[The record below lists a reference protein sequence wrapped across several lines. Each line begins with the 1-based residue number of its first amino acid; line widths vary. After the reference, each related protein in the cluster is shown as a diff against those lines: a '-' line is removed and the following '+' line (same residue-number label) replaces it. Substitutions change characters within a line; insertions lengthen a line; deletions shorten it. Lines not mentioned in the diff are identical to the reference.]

1 MVYLLYNRDI
11 LGKKVFFM
19 SFKENAYQQMSF
31 TDSFSGLTVRE
42 QKALEKSWAK
52 VFADEIFP
60 AIDEK
65 RFSVLYSDKASR
77 PNTPVNVVVGA
88 LIIKELFDYSDD
100 EMVENLMLDFRIQYA
115 LHTTSFEEQPLS
127 DKTLSRFRKRCYDY
141 ETLHN
146 KDLYHDCVKDL
157 SASIAKLME
166 ISGKVRRMDSM
177 MIESNIRKLSRM
189 ELIYTCISKLAMHV
203 DKTNGSTLPD
213 DLKHYTNPDDFNKV
227 IYHQRST
234 DADDRIKQLLSDGD
248 KLLAM
253 CESEYNDS
261 TEYDLFVRCL
271 SEQTIVENETR
282 RLRTKEDGSMRS
294 TMMQNPSDPEAT
306 FRSKAGK
313 EHRGYVANF
322 EECVGLNGSVVTEYQ
337 YEQNNHSDS
346 QFIREHLQ
354 QMDYQEERT
363 VIITDGAYSGTENTQ
378 LAADKNVEL
387 ITTNLTGKPAAD
399 ILADFEF
406 NEEGTKVLRCP
417 AGYAPK
423 SCSYMKQSNQCAV
436 SFLHEQCASCPHQKQ
451 CKPKIF
457 KRVAKIVTS
466 KAAHERA
473 KIQRNMRSEEF
484 KNYARLRNG
493 VETIPWNMRNNYHLE
508 KIPRGKQR
516 GKFFFGS
523 KIAALNFRKLFT
535 YVRGL
540 GHYAQNPVLA

>member
-1 MVYLLYNRDI
+1 
-11 LGKKVFFM
+11 M
-19 SFKENAYQQMSF
+19 SFKENSYQQISF
-31 TDSFSGLTVRE
+31 TDSFSGLTARE

-65 RFSVLYSDKASR
+65 RFSVLYSNKASR
-77 PNTPVNVVVGA
+77 PNTPVNVIVGA

-100 EMVENLMLDFRIQYA
+100 EMVENLMLDFRLQYA

-127 DKTLSRFRKRCYDY
+127 DKTLSRFRRRCYDY

-157 SASIAKLME
+157 SASIAKLMRT
-166 ISGKVRRMDSM
+166 SGKIRRMDSM

-189 ELIYTCISKLAMHV
+189 ELVYTCISKLAVSMNKAN
-203 DKTNGSTLPD
+203 DSALSE
-213 DLKHYTNPDDFNKV
+213 DLKHYTDPNDFNRV

-234 DADDRIKQLLSDGD
+234 DA
-248 KLLAM
+248 
-253 CESEYNDS
+253 
-261 TEYDLFVRCL
+261 VRCL
-271 SEQTIVENETR
+271 AEQTVVENETR
-282 RLRTKEDGSMRS
+282 RLRTKEDGGMNSS
-294 TMMQNPSDPEAT
+294 MMQNPSDPEAT

-313 EHRGYVANF
+313 EHRGYTANL
-322 EECVGLNGSVVTEYQ
+322 EESVGKNGSVVTDYQ
-337 YEQNNHSDS
+337 YDQNNHSDS
-346 QFIREHLQ
+346 QFFQEHLE
-354 QMDYQEERT
+354 QMEKQEERT
-363 VIITDGAYSGTENTQ
+363 VIIADGAYSGTENRQ
-378 LAADKNVEL
+378 FALEKNVEL
-387 ITTNLTGKPAAD
+387 ITTSLTGKSAPD

-423 SCSYMKQSNQCAV
+423 SCSYMKQSRQCAV
-436 SFLHEQCASCPHQKQ
+436 SFLHEQCANCPYQDQ

-473 KIQRNMRSEEF
+473 KNQRNMSSEEF

-493 VETIPWNMRNNYHLE
+493 VETVPSNIRRNYHLE
-508 KIPRGKQR
+508 KMPRGKQR

-523 KIAALNFRKLFT
+523 KIAALNFRKLFN
-535 YVRGL
+535 YVKGL
-540 GHYAQNPVLA
+540 GNYAQNPVLA